1 MMKKSL
7 RQKAFNI
14 KGFTLI
20 ELLVVISIIGL
31 LSTMS
36 VYAVNVAR
44 SKARDTRRLADIK
57 QIQKALDLYYLEHDT
72 YPISGNCA
80 GVAKNAGWCNS
91 VESYLNGHWIRNG
104 TTVNLG
110 EFLNTDPIDPF
121 QSTTAKWYPTG
132 GGTYF
137 YFSAGYGGGGQWY
150 MIVFGLENG
159 GHPIEKE
166 AGVTACDGHFFNYGP
181 SYTDGLVTVGRDCQ
195 E

>member
-1 MMKKSL
+1 MNKKLSY
-7 RQKAFNI
+7 

-31 LSTMS
+31 LSTMT

-57 QIQKALDLYYLEHDT
+57 QIQKALDLYYLEHNT
-72 YPISGNCA
+72 YPVSGNCA
-80 GVAKNAGWCNS
+80 GTVQNSGWCNS
-91 VESYLNGHWIRNG
+91 AQSYLSGHWIRNG

-110 EFLNTDPIDPF
+110 EFLNTDPIDPL
-121 QSTTAKWYPTG
+121 QTTTAKWWPAG
-132 GGTYF
+132 GGTYY
-137 YFSAGYGGGGQWY
+137 YFSLGYGGSGKWY
-150 MIVFGLENG
+150 MMVFGLENG

-166 AGVTACDGHFFNYGP
+166 AGVTACNDTFFNYGA
-181 SYTDGLVTVGRDCQ
+181 SHTDGIVTVGRDCQ